1 MTTRAF
7 FKGVS
12 KLNLNSKMWLDIINQ
27 ALIMISAD
35 PLQDIDDGKQAASIA
50 ISILPNIIEELY
62 ASLPLNDIAVYT
74 ELARVSKPAGSPYSY
89 AYKLPDDCARIRTVN
104 TDGASWEISRDHINT
119 NASSCKILYIQTP
132 SSPDSMPFYARNLAA
147 LLLASRIAIP
157 ITHDQN
163 LSASLYN
170 QYSTNL
176 SKAITLAQS
185 TRSQQRYKEAANYTR
200 IFSGD

>member
-104 TDGASWEISRDHINT
+104 IDGASWEISRDHINT

>member
-104 TDGASWEISRDHINT
+104 TDGESWEISRDHINT

>member
-62 ASLPLNDIAVYT
+62 ASLPLNDIAGYT

-104 TDGASWEISRDHINT
+104 TDSESWEISRDHINT

-185 TRSQQRYKEAANYTR
+185 TQSQQRYKEAANYTR

>member
-1 MTTRAF
+1 
-7 FKGVS
+7 
-12 KLNLNSKMWLDIINQ
+12 MWLDIINQ

>member
-74 ELARVSKPAGSPYSY
+74 ELARVSKPAGSPFSY

-147 LLLASRIAIP
+147 LLLASRIAIS